1 MKKVFTLAALCCMFA
16 IAAAAQKAPD
26 FSGTWSLD
34 VSKSQLGERNRIE
47 GMTMTVVQTAK
58 DIKVTTETKRQA
70 PPADAAAAGAGAGMG
85 RPGGGGGGGMGRGF
99 GGGDTTN
106 VYTLDGKETTIEVD
120 GPNGKMP
127 MKLKGLVEAGCKATF
142 STSRT
147 FNGPNGEITFTT
159 KESWSLA
166 ADGKTLTVV
175 KEQSSMRGTNSTTMV
190 FVKK

>member
-1 MKKVFTLAALCCMFA
+1 MKKVFTLAAFCCIFA
-16 IAAAAQKAPD
+16 IAATAQKAPD
-26 FSGTWSLD
+26 FSGTWTLD

-58 DIKVTTETKRQA
+58 DVKVTTETKRQA
-70 PPADAAAAGAGAGMG
+70 PPADAAAAGAGMG
-85 RPGGGGGGGMGRGF
+85 RPGGGGGMGRGF
-99 GGGDTTN
+99 GGSDTTN

-127 MKLKGLVEAGCKATF
+127 MKLKGLVEAGGKATF

-147 FNGPNGEITFTT
+147 FNSPNGEVTFTT
-159 KESWSLA
+159 KEAWSLA
-166 ADGKTLTVV
+166 ADGKTLTVI
-175 KEQSSMRGTNSTTMV
+175 KEQASMRGTNSTTMV